1 MLCKKWE
8 NLLLTRCCL
17 LEIPESK
24 VFDVFCIYIW
34 RIRKILKQFKKCQD
48 LRKIWLDL
56 KNLILKEWYSF
67 YWGGKI
73 EFLTNKLLAP
83 VFYFVD
89 VDQHSQCSC
98 RLFVSSWFSRN
109 FHQIRHCWG
118 YFFTWIFPFLS
129 FSGGAYSY
137 CKITFLKHL

>member
-17 LEIPESK
+17 FEKSESK
-24 VFDVFCIYIW
+24 VFDVFCIFGIYIET
-34 RIRKILKQFKKCQD
+34 IKKMSRSQND
-48 LRKIWLDL
+48 MAWFEEFNIKGMIFFLLRRQ
-56 KNLILKEWYSF
+56 NRVSY
-67 YWGGKI
+67 
-73 EFLTNKLLAP
+73 KLLAPP

-109 FHQIRHCWG
+109 FHQIRHCWE

-129 FSGGAYSY
+129 FSGGAHSILKSPSYS
-137 CKITFLKHL
+137 TQR